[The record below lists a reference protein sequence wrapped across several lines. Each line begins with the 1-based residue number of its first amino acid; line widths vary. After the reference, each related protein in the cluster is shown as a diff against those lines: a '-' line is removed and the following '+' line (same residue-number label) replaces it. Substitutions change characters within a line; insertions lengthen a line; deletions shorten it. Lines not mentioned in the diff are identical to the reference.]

1 MNIRIA
7 EEKDYLQVEKLMKQ
21 VHDMHVELCP
31 NIYKPEEVIWSKEEF
46 MELVTKEEVL
56 VAVKEEKVVGLLSY
70 IFRIISGK
78 IVVDRKV
85 MFIESLVVD
94 EKYRSRGIGRELL
107 NRAKEIYKEKGCDSL
122 ELQVN
127 AKNVKVWEMYKK
139 YGFREKSV
147 NMELV

>member
-31 NIYKPEEVIWSKEEF
+31 NIYKPEEIIWSKEEF

-56 VAVKEEKVVGLLSY
+56 VAVKDEKVVGLLSY

>member
-31 NIYKPEEVIWSKEEF
+31 NIYKPEEIIWSKEEF

-56 VAVKEEKVVGLLSY
+56 VAVKDEKVVGLLSY

-127 AKNVKVWEMYKK
+127 AKNVKAWEMYKK